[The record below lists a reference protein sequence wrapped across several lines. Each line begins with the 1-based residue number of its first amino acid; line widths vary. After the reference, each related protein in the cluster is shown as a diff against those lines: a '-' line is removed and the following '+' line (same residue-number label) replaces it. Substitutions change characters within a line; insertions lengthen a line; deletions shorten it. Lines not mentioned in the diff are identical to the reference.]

1 VHSGVEGL
9 DTATKHL
16 GGVGDGGDV
25 PRKVLLAWVSLGSSI
40 HFA

>member
-1 VHSGVEGL
+1 VDGGVESL

-25 PRKVLLAWVSLGSSI
+25 PI
-40 HFA
+40 